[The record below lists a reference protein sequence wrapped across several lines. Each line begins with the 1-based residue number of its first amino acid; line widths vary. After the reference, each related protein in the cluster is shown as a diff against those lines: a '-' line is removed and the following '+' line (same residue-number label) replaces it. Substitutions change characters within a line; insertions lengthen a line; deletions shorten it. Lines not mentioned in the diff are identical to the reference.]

1 MSDAINMK
9 VIEGL
14 ELAGCLNTSDEQV
27 LANIRSAVRRQH
39 PQIKPQSLQNDRVC
53 LVGSGPSLAQ
63 TEGELVRLIQEG
75 AKLVTCNGAYHWC
88 LERNLKPSAQVII
101 DARPE
106 NVRFVQPE
114 VPNCIYLLAS
124 QCHPAIWD
132 AVEGRPSVWIFHTLN
147 EGNPAQPILD
157 EYYLGKWKGVSG
169 GTTVATRA
177 LVVLRMLGY
186 LRFDLFGIDSCMLGG
201 EHHAMPQPENERDK
215 FYPLK
220 VGPTGHPELSRT
232 FTVTPWH
239 IKQFEDI
246 LQFIRVN
253 GDHLVL
259 NVHGDG
265 LIAYALGVGADLA
278 IDEV

>member
-1 MSDAINMK
+1 MSGAINMK

-14 ELAGCLNTSDEQV
+14 EMEGCLNTSDAQV
-27 LANIRSAVRRQH
+27 IANIEASIRRQH

-63 TEGELVRLIQEG
+63 TEGELVRLVQEG
-75 AKLVTCNGAYHWC
+75 AKLVTVNGAYHWC
-88 LERNLKPSAQVII
+88 LARNLKPSAQVVI
-101 DARPE
+101 DARDS

-114 VPNCIYLLAS
+114 VPNCVYMLAS
-124 QCHPAIWD
+124 QCAPAIWD
-132 AVEGRPSVWIFHTLN
+132 AVEGRPAVWIFHTLN
-147 EGNPAQPILD
+147 EGNIAGPILD
-157 EYYLGKWKGVSG
+157 RYYLGKWKGISG

-177 LVVLRMLGY
+177 LVALRMLGY
-186 LRFDLFGIDSCMLGG
+186 LRFDLFGIDSCAMDGA
-201 EHHAMPQPENERDK
+201 HHAVPQPENEHDK
-215 FYPLK
+215 FYSLK

-232 FTVTPWH
+232 FSVTPWH
-239 IKQFEDI
+239 VKQFEDI

-253 GDHLVL
+253 GDHLML

-278 IDEV
+278 MDEV

>member
-1 MSDAINMK
+1 MSEINLK

-14 ELAGCLNTSDEQV
+14 ELEGRLNTSDEQIV
-27 LANIRSAVRRQH
+27 ANVESAIRRQH

-53 LVGSGPSLAQ
+53 LVGSGPSLAK
-63 TEGELVRLIQEG
+63 TEGELVRLLQEG
-75 AKLVTCNGAYHWC
+75 AKLVTVNGAYHWC

-106 NVRFVQPE
+106 NVRFVQPD
-114 VPNCIYLLAS
+114 VPGCVYMLAS
-124 QCHPAIWD
+124 QCHPKIWD
-132 AVEGRPSVWIFHTLN
+132 AVEGRQHVWIFHTLN
-147 EGNPAQPILD
+147 DGNKTRELLD
-157 EYYLGKWKGVSG
+157 QYYLGRWKGVSG

-177 LVVLRMLGY
+177 LVALRILGY
-186 LRFDLFGIDSCMLGG
+186 LRFDLFGIDSCVMDGV
-201 EHHAMPQPENERDK
+201 HHAMPQPENEHDK
-215 FYPLK
+215 FYDLK
-220 VGPTGHPELSRT
+220 VGPSSHPEIHRT

-239 IKQFEDI
+239 VKQFEDI
-246 LQFIRVN
+246 LQFVRVN
-253 GDHLVL
+253 GEFVLV